1 VGDRVPVA
9 VLGVPGD
16 VPLRVVGRGIMPS
29 TSDAAGL
36 GTGASLSMEAAH
48 RLISPSNA
56 PPNPDNL
63 VVRFAPGV
71 EADAAR
77 ARLAQLVG
85 SFGPTFVVVAPDR
98 PNDVV
103 NFGRVQS
110 LPLALAGLLAAL
122 AAATL
127 GHLLVT
133 SIRRRGRDLAIV
145 KTLGFV
151 PRQVRAA
158 VAWQAT
164 TLAVAAMA
172 IGVPL
177 GIAAGRWA
185 WIVFARGLGIVPAPE
200 VPILFLLL
208 LVPGTVIVANLVAL
222 VPGELAARLRPGR
235 ALRAE

>member
-1 VGDRVPVA
+1 VA
-9 VLGVPGD
+9 P
-16 VPLRVVGRGIMPS
+16 
-29 TSDAAGL
+29 
-36 GTGASLSMEAAH
+36 
-48 RLISPSNA
+48 
-56 PPNPDNL
+56 
-63 VVRFAPGV
+63 
-71 EADAAR
+71 
-77 ARLAQLVG
+77 
-85 SFGPTFVVVAPDR
+85 FGPTFVVVGPDK

-110 LPLALAGLLAAL
+110 LPLALAGLMAAL

-151 PRQVRAA
+151 PRQVRTA

-164 TLAVAAMA
+164 TLAVAAMV

-185 WIVFARGLGIVPAPE
+185 WIVFARNIGIVPAPE
-200 VPILFLLL
+200 VPILVLLL
-208 LVPGTVIVANLVAL
+208 LIPGTVIVANLVAV
-222 VPGELAARLRPGR
+222 VPGEVAARLRPGR